1 MIDIH
6 SHIIYDIDDGARTLE
21 EAVRLVRLDARQG
34 VTDIF
39 STSHYSVSH
48 PTSKREIFSKLGEI
62 REKLDIR
69 GIQVQLHPGHEVLY
83 FDSMPEHLRKGKI
96 LTLAGSAYVL
106 VEFYPTDAYQRF
118 LSAVR
123 QIRRC
128 GYLPIIAHAE
138 RFPALRKH
146 GLSEILEE
154 GAYIQVSTE
163 PLSFTGLRGMMNE
176 ECRFIKEAL
185 KKEQAHFFGSD
196 MHRLH
201 TRPPVVQ
208 EAIEWANRHLSRGY
222 AAAVLYEN
230 AECILEDRE
239 IDI

>member
-48 PTSKREIFSKLGEI
+48 PTSKREILSKLGEL

-138 RFPALRKH
+138 RAPEQHIAPDNREGIRVSFDLQDGRENGWFLIRLSVHDPVMPLNIESDVQGGVQYMAKALYRALE
-146 GLSEILEE
+146 GESTVDLSRL
-154 GAYIQVSTE
+154 Q
-163 PLSFTGLRGMMNE
+163 
-176 ECRFIKEAL
+176 RFIGAEA
-185 KKEQAHFFGSD
+185 
-196 MHRLH
+196 
-201 TRPPVVQ
+201 
-208 EAIEWANRHLSRGY
+208 
-222 AAAVLYEN
+222 
-230 AECILEDRE
+230 
-239 IDI
+239 

>member
-163 PLSFTGLRGMMNE
+163 PLARTGLKAVMNE
-176 ECRFIKEAL
+176 ECRFIKEIL

-201 TRPPVVQ
+201 SRPPVVQ
-208 EAIEWANRHLSRGY
+208 EAIEWANRHLSRDY